1 MKIIIKIS
9 LLILFSAFTYK
20 GYANENTSGEKILEQ
35 FSTLTVASGH
45 FTQRKYFTVLKHPIL
60 SKGEVYLEKDRGL
73 VWQTNSPVFSRLLLK
88 NNGLYSDD
96 GSSPIKKIKGGDTLA
111 KVIMHAILGDIS
123 ALKQQFA
130 IVKSNKLY
138 CAELT
143 PKDPKLANFM
153 LLIELCGN
161 ISPENDKLS
170 NNTIEHIVLFEHSGN
185 RTEIELKLTS
195 QNLLP
200 EDVRAQLN

>member
-1 MKIIIKIS
+1 MQIVLKTS
-9 LLILFSAFTYK
+9 LLILLSAFTCI
-20 GYANENTSGEKILEQ
+20 GYANESTSGEKILEQ
-35 FSTLTVASGH
+35 FTTLTVASGH

-96 GSSPIKKIKGGDTLA
+96 GNSPIKKIKGGDTLA

-123 ALKQQFA
+123 ALKQQFTIA
-130 IVKSNKLY
+130 NSNKQH
-138 CAELT
+138 CAELA
-143 PKDPKLANFM
+143 PKDPQLANFM
-153 LLIELCGN
+153 RLIELCGN
-161 ISPENDKLS
+161 ISPDNDKLS
-170 NNTIEHIVLFEHSGN
+170 NNTIEHIVLFEHLGN
-185 RTEIELKLTS
+185 RTEIELKLTP

-200 EDVRAQLN
+200 EVVRAQLN